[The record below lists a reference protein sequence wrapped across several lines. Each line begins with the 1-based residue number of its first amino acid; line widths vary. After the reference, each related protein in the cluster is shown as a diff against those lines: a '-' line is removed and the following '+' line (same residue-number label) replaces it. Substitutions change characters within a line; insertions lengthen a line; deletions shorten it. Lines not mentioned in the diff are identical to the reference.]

1 MDRNQET
8 MRVDVPVNALG
19 IEDTITSCKSRMID
33 HSHIQDVYSHVKQDY
48 GGVKVYNSLLYM
60 VDEMVRLNQ
69 ETIDNVYL
77 KIVKD
82 ELDTD
87 VEITRSYRRFM

>member
-1 MDRNQET
+1 M
-8 MRVDVPVNALG
+8 
-19 IEDTITSCKSRMID
+19 
-33 HSHIQDVYSHVKQDY
+33 
-48 GGVKVYNSLLYM
+48 YNSLLYM

-69 ETIDNVYL
+69 ETVDNVYL

>member
-1 MDRNQET
+1 
-8 MRVDVPVNALG
+8 
-19 IEDTITSCKSRMID
+19 
-33 HSHIQDVYSHVKQDY
+33 
-48 GGVKVYNSLLYM
+48 LLYM

-69 ETIDNVYL
+69 ETVDNVYL